1 MPAHMDVK
9 ANLNFPLLLRLFAL
23 LLLLGTSQVVA
34 QEPQPEQPQTP
45 EAQTQTPKKEFEDR
59 AQTLLAYFVE
69 KETRPSFAA
78 VAARYAAGERIS
90 EAQRMM
96 GDLLFASN
104 NEAAYAFRMIA
115 TYLYGRQN
123 LPPALAEKI
132 KDSMGKIAFF
142 RGTSEHENVLYFTAI
157 LLAAETWPEME
168 AEHWF
173 NGKSSAENQREA
185 LAYLNDWIEALVTQ
199 GQYEFDAPQFM
210 PSFFAAVALLHEFTL
225 DEELRKKLKVALH
238 VIMIDFA
245 AEHMA
250 GIYSGAHSR
259 NSQAFAL
266 SPREAPSNGFA
277 WLYFGVGR
285 MIPSAE
291 LLFASL
297 SSYELPE
304 IMTQLATK
312 RDPIGGIVHRE
323 HKRRQSSVR
332 YEDKQ
337 EPGFCKYAYVT
348 RQYTLGSI
356 PGGALSA
363 KDQQSWSLTY
373 RSKQDQHPVLFITSP
388 NFTERELGRF
398 HAAEPRLLLAEMNAN
413 LKAAGR
419 NAAFRGATEYER
431 LFQHRNVLIGLY
443 DTSDSLDTIRLHGF
457 FSQGLDTL
465 LFADST
471 NGRPKPDWIFGKA
484 AETFFALLP
493 LQQYRF
499 ENFPEGRLFVSEGGR
514 NGFILEVSTA
524 TESESLTE
532 FQRRIREVTQVDLSR
547 FALQNRIKY
556 ATIYGD
562 QIDFSFNAAT
572 GKVERFLN
580 DVPFTPTDCTLFDSP
595 MLKHYPEAKRMV
607 LRFKNEWL
615 ELDFD
620 KWEVTEQIS
629 TITEELKQQ

>member
-1 MPAHMDVK
+1 MDVK
-9 ANLNFPLLLRLFAL
+9 AKPYPARLLRVLVL
-23 LLLLGTSQVVA
+23 LLLLGLRQAAA
-34 QEPQPEQPQTP
+34 QESSAAP
-45 EAQTQTPKKEFEDR
+45 QTPKKEFEDR

-69 KETRPSFAA
+69 KETKPSFAA
-78 VAARYAAGERIS
+78 VAARYAAGERIG

-96 GDLLFASN
+96 GDLLFAFN
-104 NEAAYAFRMIA
+104 HEAVYAFRLMA

-123 LPPALAEKI
+123 LPPALAEKT
-132 KDSMGKIAFF
+132 KAAMGKIAFD
-142 RGTSEHENVLYFTAI
+142 RGASEHENVLYFTAI

-168 AEHWF
+168 AEQWF
-173 NGKSSAENQREA
+173 NGKSSSENLREA
-185 LAYLNDWIEALVTQ
+185 KGFLHDWLAALVTQ

-210 PSFFAAVALLHEFTL
+210 PHFFAALALTHEFTR
-225 DEELRKKLKVALH
+225 DDDLRKKLKVALH

-250 GIYSGAHSR
+250 GVYAGAHSR
-259 NSQAFAL
+259 NAQAFEL

-277 WLYFGVGR
+277 WLYFGAGR

-304 IMTQLATK
+304 IVAQLATK

-323 HKRRQSSVR
+323 RKRRQPCVR
-332 YEDKQ
+332 EQDQ
-337 EPGFCKYAYVT
+337 AGAGFCKYAYVT

-363 KDQQSWSLTY
+363 KDQRSWSLAY
-373 RSKQDQHPVLFITSP
+373 RSKQDQHPVLFLASP
-388 NFTERELGRF
+388 SFTERELGRY
-398 HAAEPRLLLAEMNAN
+398 HSAEPRLLLAEMKTRVQEAGTNAV
-413 LKAAGR
+413 
-419 NAAFRGATEYER
+419 FRGATEHER
-431 LFQHRNVLIGLY
+431 IFQHRNVLIGLY
-443 DTSDSLDTIRLHGF
+443 DTPDSLDTIRLHGF

-471 NGRPKPDWIFGKA
+471 HGAAHPDWVFGKA

-493 LQQYRF
+493 LQPYRF
-499 ENFPEGRLFVSEGGR
+499 ENFPEGRLLVSQGAR

-524 TESESLTE
+524 TESGSLAE
-532 FQRRIREVTQVDLSR
+532 FQRRIREVTHVDLSR
-547 FALQNRIKY
+547 FAPQTRVKY
-556 ATIYGD
+556 ATTYGD
-562 QIDFSFNAAT
+562 QMDFSFNAAT

-580 DVPFTPTDCTLFDSP
+580 DAPVTTTDCPLFDSP
-595 MLKHYPEAKRMV
+595 MLKHYPEAKRMT

-620 KWEVTEQIS
+620 KWEVTENIS